1 MNKDKIRQSY
11 IKDLIFLAVIAAFAF
26 WVNRN
31 IVIKGL
37 YMDDLYMWSCYG
49 EQSLTE
55 FVFPIGTST
64 RFRPVY
70 WFATYLQMMIVGNHI
85 TRFVTFNIIV
95 NVITAYL
102 LYHIARKLSRS
113 SLCALITGLCY
124 LASRF
129 AYYQIGQALG
139 LMETMALFLATAMLW
154 QLYRYMEEGRG
165 YWSALIIYFLLVF
178 THERYLSLFPLIY
191 LVLVIRMLRDRGR
204 KDETGAEAKLSAS
217 RAVGQSA
224 SGADVMH
231 AAQDDSAV
239 ENKSRSRGLSRAAS
253 SNSGSRGLSH
263 AASSGGSRLAG
274 KCLAPIAELLVIIG
288 IRCFAIGKALPAG
301 TGGTEVTDTFSIG
314 QTIGFCFDQVKYIL
328 GINAGPEYLNGLTW
342 EDSPSYIRK
351 LVCIG
356 ILLICIIAVIYIVDL
371 IRRHSREVLLQ
382 AVRTALLFCGF
393 IALCIGCSSVTIR
406 LEMRWIYVSYAA
418 ALLYASYMIGSIG
431 EILQAAYRAGNADSL
446 PQASQ
451 RGSTG
456 GYAQAA
462 HPDNAAAYKESRKAC
477 TGVKYLAVILFAVY
491 AAVSIYLNIFYRGY
505 YIRLY
510 LWPNQLRMNSLA
522 EQTVEKYGIDG
533 VLGKDIYIL
542 GNSYEMSEFYADTF
556 FKTFDPDMKAEGTE
570 VIFIDSIEDA
580 DRNLLEAGEAIV
592 LKELPEDNA
601 YQDITE
607 EVLTQSDLFK
617 EQLN

>member
-1 MNKDKIRQSY
+1 MNKDRTKQSY
-11 IKDLIFLAVIAAFAF
+11 IIDLIFLAAVAAFAF
-26 WVNRN
+26 WVNRD

-70 WFATYLQMMIVGNHI
+70 WFATYLQMMLVGNHI

-102 LYHIARKLSRS
+102 LYHISRRLSNSRIS
-113 SLCALITGLCY
+113 ALITALCY

-139 LMETMALFLATAMLW
+139 LMETMALFLAIAMLW
-154 QLYRYMEEGRG
+154 QLYRYMEEAKG

-191 LVLVIRMLRDRGR
+191 LVIVIRVIKDKRSRRETFAEQSETLGR
-204 KDETGAEAKLSAS
+204 VCGSSGKCIGGKA
-217 RAVGQSA
+217 
-224 SGADVMH
+224 GAD
-231 AAQDDSAV
+231 AA
-239 ENKSRSRGLSRAAS
+239 GLQAA
-253 SNSGSRGLSH
+253 GSKGSLGLI
-263 AASSGGSRLAG
+263 G
-274 KCLAPIAELLVIIG
+274 KCIAPLAELIIIIG
-288 IRCFAIGKALPAG
+288 IRCFAIGKAIPAG
-301 TGGTEVTDTFSIG
+301 TGGTEVTETFG
-314 QTIGFCFDQVKYIL
+314 LKQAIGFCFNQLEYIL

-342 EDSPSYIRK
+342 ADSPSYIKK
-351 LVCIG
+351 LVCVG
-356 ILLICIIAVIYIVDL
+356 ILLIAVLVWIYIVNV
-371 IRRHSREVLLQ
+371 ISRHSKMALER
-382 AVRTALLFCGF
+382 AISALLLFGGF

-431 EILQAAYRAGNADSL
+431 AVQKTLYNPRTADESVQAMHQESTEEYVQTAQQGEMQDLAWNAR
-446 PQASQ
+446 
-451 RGSTG
+451 RGAKANT
-456 GYAQAA
+456 YAKLCA
-462 HPDNAAAYKESRKAC
+462 N
-477 TGVKYLAVILFAVY
+477 ILFIAY
-491 AAVSIYLNIFYRGY
+491 AAVTIYINIFYRGY
-505 YIRLY
+505 YTRLY

-522 EQTVEKYGIDG
+522 EQTVEKYGMDG

-570 VIFIDSIEDA
+570 VIFIDSIDEADESKLEDGKA
-580 DRNLLEAGEAIV
+580 LVLE
-592 LKELPEDNA
+592 ELPEDNA
-601 YQDITE
+601 YLDITE
-607 EVLTQSDLFK
+607 EVCS
-617 EQLN
+617 QLGD

>member
-1 MNKDKIRQSY
+1 MNKDRTKKLY
-11 IKDLIFLAVIAAFAF
+11 IIDLIFLAAAAAFAF
-26 WVNRN
+26 WVNRD

-70 WFATYLQMMIVGNHI
+70 WFATYMQMMIVGNHI

-95 NVITAYL
+95 NVLTAYL

-113 SLCALITGLCY
+113 RISALVTALCY

-139 LMETMALFLATAMLW
+139 LMETMALFFAIAMLW
-154 QLYRYMEEGRG
+154 QLYKFMEGSRG
-165 YWSALIIYFLLVF
+165 YWSALVIYFLLVF

-191 LVLVIRMLRDRGR
+191 LVLVIRLIRDKHCAR
-204 KDETGAEAKLSAS
+204 ETFAEK
-217 RAVGQSA
+217 G
-224 SGADVMH
+224 H
-231 AAQDDSAV
+231 
-239 ENKSRSRGLSRAAS
+239 
-253 SNSGSRGLSH
+253 
-263 AASSGGSRLAG
+263 SRLLW
-274 KCLAPIAELLVIIG
+274 KCIAPLLELILIIG
-288 IRCFAIGKALPAG
+288 IRCFAIGKAIPAG
-301 TGGTEVTDTFSIG
+301 TGGTEVTETFG
-314 QTIGFCFDQVKYIL
+314 LKQAIGFCFNQLEYIL

-342 EDSPSYIRK
+342 ADSPLYIRK

-356 ILLICIIAVIYIVDL
+356 ILLIAVLAWIYIVNV
-371 IRRHSREVLLQ
+371 ISRHSKRALER
-382 AVRTALLFCGF
+382 AISALLLFGGF

-431 EILQAAYRAGNADSL
+431 EAEQTQYNPGKAADSVREL
-446 PQASQ
+446 
-451 RGSTG
+451 
-456 GYAQAA
+456 
-462 HPDNAAAYKESRKAC
+462 HKESSEAYIQTAQQGEMHNFAWAMRRGTKAYTYAKHC
-477 TGVKYLAVILFAVY
+477 AGILFIAYAVIT
-491 AAVSIYLNIFYRGY
+491 IYVNIFYRGY
-505 YIRLY
+505 FTRLY

-522 EQTVEKYGIDG
+522 EQTVEKYGLDG

-570 VIFIDSIEDA
+570 VKFIDSIEEA
-580 DRNLLEAGEAIV
+580 DKTKLEAGEALV

-607 EVLTQSDLFK
+607 EVLSQELGD
-617 EQLN
+617 

>member
-1 MNKDKIRQSY
+1 MNKNKAKHLY
-11 IKDLIFLAVIAAFAF
+11 IIDLIFLAAVAAFAF
-26 WVNRN
+26 WVNRD

-102 LYHIARKLSRS
+102 LYHIARKLSGGRIS
-113 SLCALITGLCY
+113 ALITALCY

-139 LMETMALFLATAMLW
+139 LMETMALFLAIAMLW
-154 QLYRYMEEGRG
+154 QLYRYMEESRG
-165 YWSALIIYFLLVF
+165 YWCALLIYFLLVF

-191 LVLVIRMLRDRGR
+191 LVLVIRLIRDKQCRRETFTEEEFAKGR
-204 KDETGAEAKLSAS
+204 ADSHANAMSGERQAVQLSSDRRS
-217 RAVGQSA
+217 RA
-224 SGADVMH
+224 
-231 AAQDDSAV
+231 
-239 ENKSRSRGLSRAAS
+239 R
-253 SNSGSRGLSH
+253 SH
-263 AASSGGSRLAG
+263 AAGRNGRLGLAG
-274 KCLAPIAELLVIIG
+274 KCIAPLAELILIIG
-288 IRCFAIGKALPAG
+288 IRCFAIGKAIPAG
-301 TGGTEVTDTFSIG
+301 TGGTEVTDTFSIR

-351 LVCIG
+351 LVYIG
-356 ILLICIIAVIYIVDL
+356 ILLIAVLILIYIINV
-371 IRRHSREVLLQ
+371 IGRHSRKALGEALS
-382 AVRTALLFCGF
+382 ALLLFGGF

-418 ALLYASYMIGSIG
+418 ALLYASYMIGNIG
-431 EILQAAYRAGNADSL
+431 ECSKDLQREVLVDDFAHGN
-446 PQASQ
+446 
-451 RGSTG
+451 
-456 GYAQAA
+456 
-462 HPDNAAAYKESRKAC
+462 SRKKGHMQADMHAVNQSRDKAFSNN
-477 TGVKYLAVILFAVY
+477 VKLLAGALFIAYAVIT
-491 AAVSIYLNIFYRGY
+491 IYTNIFYRGY

-522 EQTVEKYGIDG
+522 EQTVEKYGLDG

-570 VIFIDSIEDA
+570 VVFIDSIDEA
-580 DRNLLEAGEAIV
+580 DEKKLEEGKALV

-601 YQDITE
+601 YLDITE
-607 EVLTQSDLFK
+607 EVLTQLGA
-617 EQLN
+617 

>member
-1 MNKDKIRQSY
+1 MNTEKKINAY
-11 IKDLIFLAVIAAFAF
+11 IIDMIFLAAIAAFAF
-26 WVNRN
+26 WVNRD

-85 TRFVTFNIIV
+85 TRFVTFNVIV

-102 LYHIARKLSRS
+102 LYYIARRLSKSRI
-113 SLCALITGLCY
+113 CALITGLCY

-139 LMETMALFLATAMLW
+139 LMETMALFLAIAMLW
-154 QLYRYMEEGRG
+154 QLYRYMEEAKG

-191 LVLVIRMLRDRGR
+191 LVLVIRRLR
-204 KDETGAEAKLSAS
+204 
-217 RAVGQSA
+217 
-224 SGADVMH
+224 
-231 AAQDDSAV
+231 
-239 ENKSRSRGLSRAAS
+239 ENKAS
-253 SNSGSRGLSH
+253 KEGCDTF
-263 AASSGGSRLAG
+263 AG
-274 KCLAPIAELLVIIG
+274 KCIVPLVELIIIIG
-288 IRCFAIGKALPAG
+288 IRCFAIGKAIPAG
-301 TGGTEVTDTFSIG
+301 TGGTEVTETFGIK
-314 QTIGFCFDQVKYIL
+314 QAIGFCFDQVRYIF

-342 EDSPSYIRK
+342 EDTPSYIRK
-351 LVCIG
+351 LVYIG
-356 ILLICIIAVIYIVDL
+356 IVLICAVVCIYVFDL
-371 IRRHSREVLLQ
+371 MRKHSRSALRRALE
-382 AVRTALLFCGF
+382 TALLFGGF

-406 LEMRWIYVSYAA
+406 LEMRWIYVSFAA
-418 ALLYASYMIGSIG
+418 SLLYASYMTGSLSQEQAQEQAQSHIQECERIITIDEERCESQGVSPARSRGCG
-431 EILQAAYRAGNADSL
+431 EQ
-446 PQASQ
+446 
-451 RGSTG
+451 G
-456 GYAQAA
+456 GC
-462 HPDNAAAYKESRKAC
+462 HGGTKGTIKP
-477 TGVKYLAVILFAVY
+477 LAVTLFTAY
-491 AAVSIYLNIFYRGY
+491 ALVTIYVNIFYRGY
-505 YIRLY
+505 FTRIY

-533 VLGKDIYIL
+533 ILGKDIYIL

-556 FKTFDPDMKAEGTE
+556 FKTFDPKMKAEGTE

-580 DRNLLEAGEAIV
+580 DFEGIENGEALV

-601 YQDITE
+601 YLDITK
-607 EVLTQSDLFK
+607 EVLSHFQSEPSGNAD
-617 EQLN
+617 